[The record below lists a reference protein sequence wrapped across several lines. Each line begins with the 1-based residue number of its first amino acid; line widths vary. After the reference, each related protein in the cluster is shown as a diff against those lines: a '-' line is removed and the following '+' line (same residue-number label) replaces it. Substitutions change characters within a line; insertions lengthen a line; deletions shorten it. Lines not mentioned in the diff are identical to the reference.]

1 MVTEL
6 AVIGFPGGRATLLEI
21 APGVTVAQVC
31 EATEAELVIAE
42 RICTMALKEGV
53 GVRWSKPMPFAT
65 TDELMTG
72 ITIRAVRPDDK
83 ERLVTAFKALE
94 PRSVYLRFFSLKK
107 ELSDQELRRVTEC
120 DGASEV
126 ALVATIGG
134 DDRETIVAMGNYV
147 RAGAAAEI
155 AFAVEEDFQG
165 RGIAARLLRQL
176 ADIARTNGV
185 SQLEADVLAENT
197 PMLKVF
203 RKSGLRMRERRS
215 QGVVHATLLLT

>member
-1 MVTEL
+1 MRSD
-6 AVIGFPGGRATLLEI
+6 GG
-21 APGVTVAQVC
+21 Q
-31 EATEAELVIAE
+31 LVIAE

-53 GVRWSKPMPFAT
+53 GVPWSKPMPFAT
-65 TDELMTG
+65 TDQLMGG

-94 PRSVYLRFFSLKK
+94 PRSIYLRFFSLKK
-107 ELSDQELRRVTEC
+107 ELSDRELRRVTEC
-120 DGASEV
+120 DGVSEV
-126 ALVATIGG
+126 AVVATIGG

-176 ADIARTNGV
+176 AEIARTNGV

-203 RKSGLRMRERRS
+203 RKSGLRMRESQS